1 MNLHLTLQGKG
12 GVGKTLVTT
21 MIAQYLTYQDKIPT
35 CIDTD
40 PVNRSFT
47 AFQSLNVTPLDI
59 MDGDNVN
66 NRKFDELIKIILES
80 KEDIII
86 DNGASSFI
94 PVTAYLKENDVF
106 QLLVQ
111 NNITVFFHVVITG
124 GQSFI
129 DTIKGLEYII
139 QTFSDFVNVV
149 IWLNPFFGKI
159 EQKGKTF
166 EDMNIFKKNKSNIYG
181 IVTIPDKTK
190 ETFGDDVK
198 QMLEDRKT
206 FEEYI
211 ESDDYFIMPRQR
223 IRIFRDEIFN
233 NISMVLQK

>member
-21 MIAQYLTYQDKIPT
+21 MTIQYLISLGKKPT

-40 PVNRSFT
+40 PVNRSLA
-47 AFQSLNVTPLDI
+47 AFKSLNVHPLNIMSGDI
-59 MDGDNVN
+59 VN
-66 NRKFDELIKIILES
+66 NRKFDELINIILES
-80 KEDIII
+80 KEDVII

-94 PVTAYLKENDVF
+94 PVTAYLKENNVF
-106 QLLVQ
+106 ELLVQ
-111 NNITVFFHVVITG
+111 NNVTVFFHVVVTG

-139 QTFSDFVNVV
+139 QTFSDYVNVV
-149 IWLNPFFGKI
+149 VWLNPYFGKI

-166 EDMNIFKKNKSNIYG
+166 EEMNIFKKNKPNIYG
-181 IVTIPDKTK
+181 IVKIPEKTR
-190 ETFGDDVK
+190 ETFGEDVK
-198 QMLEDRKT
+198 QMLEERKT

-211 ESDDYFIMPRQR
+211 ESDEYFVMPRQR
-223 IRIFRDEIFN
+223 IRVFRDEMFN
-233 NISMVLQK
+233 NISMVLQ